1 MKTYIQFS
9 IYIDFTKNIPY
20 SSIITIKTYIQNT
33 VFTGMKGTNKMTTT
47 NQVKDVQPLRSPQ
60 QIENMKQSLKYW
72 CGERDYILFL
82 LGINSGLRVGDMLN
96 LKVKD
101 VKGKKRLVIQEGKTK
116 KKRIINLTN
125 IYSEIQEYIKTVQ
138 SEWLFPSR
146 KGDKAI
152 SATQAYR
159 QLNKAGDMVDI
170 PEGIGTHTMR
180 KTFGYWYYKQSG
192 KDIESLQQILN
203 HTNVAETK
211 RYIGITE
218 DEINDTLKDFVL

>member
-1 MKTYIQFS
+1 MPKQI
-9 IYIDFTKNIPY
+9 
-20 SSIITIKTYIQNT
+20 
-33 VFTGMKGTNKMTTT
+33 
-47 NQVKDVQPLRSPQ
+47 KDVQPIRSQQ
-60 QIENMKQSLKYW
+60 QITDMKWSLKKW
-72 CGERDYILFL
+72 CSERDYILFL
-82 LGINSGLRVGDMLN
+82 IGINSGLRVGDMLK

-101 VKGKKRLVIQEGKTK
+101 VKNKKRVVIQEGKTK

-125 IYSEIQEYIKTVQ
+125 IYQEVQDYVKTVQ

-152 SATQAYR
+152 TTTQAYR
-159 QLNKAGDMVDI
+159 QLNKAGEMVDI

-180 KTFGYWYYKQSG
+180 KTFGYWYYKQS

-203 HTNVAETK
+203 HSDVKATK

-218 DEINDTLKDFVL
+218 DEINNTLENFVL